1 MKHYDWQSVPEEA
14 MPADGSVL
22 RRFVEGERMT
32 VGRVAF
38 TRGSSVPVH
47 RHENEQFSLVL
58 SGALEFI
65 VEGRPVV
72 VRPGE
77 ILHLPANEQHGAR
90 ALEDTVVLDV
100 FSPPRQDWGAPPAG

>member
-22 RRFVEGERMT
+22 RRFVGGERMT

-38 TRGSSVPVH
+38 ARGSSVPAH

-100 FSPPRQDWGAPPAG
+100 FSPPRQDWGAPPAE

>member
-1 MKHYDWQSVPEEA
+1 
-14 MPADGSVL
+14 
-22 RRFVEGERMT
+22 
-32 VGRVAF
+32 
-38 TRGSSVPVH
+38 
-47 RHENEQFSLVL
+47 VL

-100 FSPPRQDWGAPPAG
+100 FSPPRQDWGAPPAE